1 MSFLCNIFFRNLVKM
16 ESEAKTN
23 VDLDTETVTLKEPY
37 NECKLCGK
45 RIKDIKRFGT
55 HVKR

>member
-1 MSFLCNIFFRNLVKM
+1 M
-16 ESEAKTN
+16 ESEAKPN
-23 VDLDTETVTLKEPY
+23 VDLNTETVTLKEPY

-45 RIKDIKRFGT
+45 LIKDIKRFGT

>member
-1 MSFLCNIFFRNLVKM
+1 MFFLCILFFRTLAKK

-23 VDLDTETVTLKEPY
+23 VDIEMETVMREEPY

-45 RIKDIKRFGT
+45 LIKDIKRFGT